1 MNYVKYFLTSF
12 LLLVLP
18 SLVSAQEKV
27 LNQENLQVRY
37 GIYYEKRKRGPF
49 TGKAF
54 DQKYVNGQWKILNY
68 FKEGRI
74 VGTEKFAKNGEVFYE
89 SGENETAHRLKRKEG
104 IERIKREINTNWNVA
119 ALTTSV
125 DYEKYKVILEIKI
138 DPNGNLVGPVKIIY
152 PYKPEGR
159 FIIAKR
165 AAVKAVLDSTPFAI
179 SKKMFPEG
187 ITLKIKFDPATTMG
201 ISD

>member
-1 MNYVKYFLTSF
+1 MAEGLVAMNYVKYFLTLF

-18 SLVSAQEKV
+18 SIVTAQEKV

-37 GIYYEKRKRGPF
+37 GIYYEKRKRTPF

-54 DQKYVNGQWKILNY
+54 DQKYVNGQWKIINY

-104 IERIKREINTNWNVA
+104 IERIKREINTSWNVA
-119 ALTTSV
+119 ARTT
-125 DYEKYKVILEIKI
+125 
-138 DPNGNLVGPVKIIY
+138 
-152 PYKPEGR
+152 
-159 FIIAKR
+159 
-165 AAVKAVLDSTPFAI
+165 
-179 SKKMFPEG
+179 
-187 ITLKIKFDPATTMG
+187 
-201 ISD
+201 